1 MGVKWTKQQQQV
13 IDLRDRNILVSAA
26 AGSGKTAVLVERII
40 TMLTDEEHP
49 VNVDEL
55 LIVTFTEAAAGEMK
69 ERIRGAIEKAL
80 EENPENEHL
89 KRQATLIHNAQ
100 ITTIHSFC
108 LSVIRDHFHVI
119 DIDPGFRTAE
129 EGELKLLRH
138 DVLDELL
145 EEKYVQKEERFLRF
159 SNAYGGRRN
168 DKKLEEMIE
177 KAYDYSRS
185 YPDGEGW
192 LDSCV
197 DAYRVD
203 CAEDLEKSD
212 YGNKIVTW
220 AKAYLE
226 EAKLLNEQATQISLE
241 IDGPAVY
248 EEALKLDAQTIR
260 ELLSAKNY
268 NELSGRIQNVEWS
281 RFASCRDKTVSKE
294 KIEAVKDLREQV
306 KGIVSGLKKDYFY
319 QKPEEMAADMQICL
333 PYMEELVGL
342 VKCFSQRF
350 DAKKRQE
357 NVIDFSDMEQF
368 ALQILAKK
376 TEEGFEPSEVAK
388 EYQDQFREIMIDEYQ
403 DSNLI
408 QETILTSISGVSKG
422 KYNIFMVGDV
432 KQSIY
437 SFRLSRPELFMEKF
451 DTYDLEKGPKQ
462 RIDLHKNFRSRKE
475 VLDSVNYIFRQ
486 IMMRNLGEIDYDDKA
501 ALYVGA
507 EYPENPGCETE
518 VLVLNTELK
527 KYDRSIKASKQEME
541 ARMIASRIRRLIA
554 EQKVL
559 DKKTGKLRPARYSDI
574 VILTRSV
581 KGIADIFVQ
590 ELNREGIPAFSGTKE
605 GYFATQEIGVLL
617 DYLKVLDNARQDLP
631 LTAVLTSPF
640 AGLTAVELSVIRLAY
655 PNQLFYE
662 AVEGFCS
669 LSSEE
674 IPETVDKKQA
684 IQVQEKLRKFFVVL
698 DHFREILPYT
708 AIHDLL
714 AEIIDK
720 TGYGLFISAM
730 PGGAQRQA
738 NVEMLVEKARAFEGT
753 SYKGLFNFVRYIEQL
768 KKYDVDYGEASI
780 IDEQD
785 DTVRIMSIH
794 KSKGLEFPIVFVA
807 GTGKQ
812 FNTQDLKGSIVIH
825 PRNGV
830 GIDVVDLE
838 MRTKAP
844 TFLKKMIQEKTKLEN
859 LAEELRVLYVAMT
872 RAKEKLILT
881 GSLKIGEDG
890 LEPYVNHMTDRE
902 SPLSLYQLE
911 GANRYLD
918 WILPALLQEEDLKR
932 EADLCGILKTESEEV
947 QQLPIK
953 VRIFDAGEMD
963 FTEDAQRQ
971 AEVIARE
978 VLEHW
983 DTTKVYL
990 PGAEE
995 KLEQQMNFLYP
1006 YKEKGKMKLKFTVS
1020 ELKKRES
1027 LQEEAGEELI
1037 QEPEIVP
1044 LLPHFMEE
1052 QKEGLTGAS
1061 RGSAYHKFLELHDFS
1076 KEYTEELL
1084 KEEIELFNQA
1094 GRMSKEMADCIRTK
1108 DILAFLNSESGR
1120 RMTQAAGNG
1129 KLRKEQPFVLG
1140 VAASEIYPEIYQD
1153 IQKRSQEADENRK
1166 EETILIQG
1174 IIDVWFEE
1182 EDGIVLLDY
1191 KTDRVRNASQ
1201 LKELYHAQLDYYAQ
1215 ALEQLLEKPVKE
1227 KIIYSFALKEEIIL

>member
-145 EEKYVQKEERFLRF
+145 EEKYAQKEERFLRF

-168 DKKLEEMIE
+168 DKKLEEMVE

-203 CAEDLEKSD
+203 CAEDLKKSD

-241 IDGPAVY
+241 IDGPAAY

-342 VKCFSQRF
+342 IKCFSQRF

-554 EQKVL
+554 EQP
-559 DKKTGKLRPARYSDI
+559 TCPTT
-574 VILTRSV
+574 TR
-581 KGIADIFVQ
+581 
-590 ELNREGIPAFSGTKE
+590 
-605 GYFATQEIGVLL
+605 
-617 DYLKVLDNARQDLP
+617 
-631 LTAVLTSPF
+631 
-640 AGLTAVELSVIRLAY
+640 
-655 PNQLFYE
+655 
-662 AVEGFCS
+662 
-669 LSSEE
+669 
-674 IPETVDKKQA
+674 
-684 IQVQEKLRKFFVVL
+684 
-698 DHFREILPYT
+698 
-708 AIHDLL
+708 
-714 AEIIDK
+714 
-720 TGYGLFISAM
+720 
-730 PGGAQRQA
+730 
-738 NVEMLVEKARAFEGT
+738 
-753 SYKGLFNFVRYIEQL
+753 
-768 KKYDVDYGEASI
+768 
-780 IDEQD
+780 
-785 DTVRIMSIH
+785 
-794 KSKGLEFPIVFVA
+794 
-807 GTGKQ
+807 
-812 FNTQDLKGSIVIH
+812 
-825 PRNGV
+825 
-830 GIDVVDLE
+830 
-838 MRTKAP
+838 
-844 TFLKKMIQEKTKLEN
+844 
-859 LAEELRVLYVAMT
+859 
-872 RAKEKLILT
+872 
-881 GSLKIGEDG
+881 
-890 LEPYVNHMTDRE
+890 
-902 SPLSLYQLE
+902 
-911 GANRYLD
+911 
-918 WILPALLQEEDLKR
+918 
-932 EADLCGILKTESEEV
+932 
-947 QQLPIK
+947 
-953 VRIFDAGEMD
+953 
-963 FTEDAQRQ
+963 
-971 AEVIARE
+971 
-978 VLEHW
+978 
-983 DTTKVYL
+983 
-990 PGAEE
+990 
-995 KLEQQMNFLYP
+995 
-1006 YKEKGKMKLKFTVS
+1006 
-1020 ELKKRES
+1020 
-1027 LQEEAGEELI
+1027 
-1037 QEPEIVP
+1037 
-1044 LLPHFMEE
+1044 
-1052 QKEGLTGAS
+1052 
-1061 RGSAYHKFLELHDFS
+1061 
-1076 KEYTEELL
+1076 
-1084 KEEIELFNQA
+1084 
-1094 GRMSKEMADCIRTK
+1094 
-1108 DILAFLNSESGR
+1108 
-1120 RMTQAAGNG
+1120 
-1129 KLRKEQPFVLG
+1129 
-1140 VAASEIYPEIYQD
+1140 
-1153 IQKRSQEADENRK
+1153 
-1166 EETILIQG
+1166 
-1174 IIDVWFEE
+1174 
-1182 EDGIVLLDY
+1182 
-1191 KTDRVRNASQ
+1191 
-1201 LKELYHAQLDYYAQ
+1201 
-1215 ALEQLLEKPVKE
+1215 
-1227 KIIYSFALKEEIIL
+1227 

>member
-145 EEKYVQKEERFLRF
+145 EEKYAQKEERFLRF

-197 DAYRVD
+197 DAYRVE

-617 DYLKVLDNARQDLP
+617 EYLRVLDNRKQDIP
-631 LTAVLTSPF
+631 LAAVLMSAFCGLNEQEMAVIRSSEAFEIPF
-640 AGLTAVELSVIRLAY
+640 YQAVENYLENGENTVI
-655 PNQLFYE
+655 
-662 AVEGFCS
+662 C
-669 LSSEE
+669 
-674 IPETVDKKQA
+674 
-684 IQVQEKLRKFFVVL
+684 EKLKHCYGKMN
-698 DHFREILPYT
+698 DFREIVPYT
-708 AIHDLL
+708 PIHELL
-714 AEIIDK
+714 RSILTQ
-720 TGYGLFISAM
+720 TGYGQFISAM
-730 PGGAQRQA
+730 PGGAQRAA
-738 NVEMLVEKARAFEGT
+738 NVEMLITKAQAFQSS
-753 SYKGLFNFVRYIEQL
+753 SYKGLFHFVRYIEQL
-768 KKYDVDYGEASI
+768 QKFEVDYGEASLE
-780 IDEQD
+780 DEQS
-785 DTVRIMSIH
+785 DTVRVMTIH
-794 KSKGLEFPIVFVA
+794 KSKGLEFPVCFVA
-807 GTGKQ
+807 GLDRKFNLRDTTKQVLMDADWGIAMNYIDSKRQVTGKTLHKQ
-812 FNTQDLKGSIVIH
+812 
-825 PRNGV
+825 
-830 GIDVVDLE
+830 
-838 MRTKAP
+838 M
-844 TFLKKMIQEKTKLEN
+844 
-859 LAEELRVLYVAMT
+859 LAEKLKRDSLGEETRVLYVAMT
-872 RAKEKLILT
+872 RAKQRLYLT
-881 GSLKIGEDG
+881 AATKKAEERLLEYAYLQGEDTAVSDYERSSVGCFLDDILLARTKHAEHIG
-890 LEPYVNHMTDRE
+890 LRIVRE
-902 SPLSLYQLE
+902 ENLRYQNLAAQAAQLGRKEALE
-911 GANRYLD
+911 LLEQGTEDPQYES
-918 WILPALLQEEDLKR
+918 LQERFSYVYPHVGLQG
-932 EADLCGILKTESEEV
+932 LYTKTS
-947 QQLPIK
+947 
-953 VRIFDAGEMD
+953 
-963 FTEDAQRQ
+963 
-971 AEVIARE
+971 
-978 VLEHW
+978 
-983 DTTKVYL
+983 
-990 PGAEE
+990 
-995 KLEQQMNFLYP
+995 
-1006 YKEKGKMKLKFTVS
+1006 VS
-1020 ELKKRES
+1020 ELKIAAMDEEVHQMFETEDVTKPYLPAFMRE
-1027 LQEEAGEELI
+1027 EEKSGGTA
-1037 QEPEIVP
+1037 
-1044 LLPHFMEE
+1044 
-1052 QKEGLTGAS
+1052 
-1061 RGSAYHKFLELHDFS
+1061 RGSAFHRLLELLDIAAYRNYDSAAERKKALQQDIASFVAQGRMS
-1076 KEYTEELL
+1076 EEYGSLIDIRKIDAFL
-1084 KEEIELFNQA
+1084 QSDVA
-1094 GRMSKEMADCIRTK
+1094 GRM
-1108 DILAFLNSESGR
+1108 
-1120 RMTQAAGNG
+1120 AAAQEKG
-1129 KLRKEQPFVLG
+1129 LLFKEQPFVLS
-1140 VAASEIYPEIYQD
+1140 VAADEVQEGFPASE
-1153 IQKRSQEADENRK
+1153 KV
-1166 EETILIQG
+1166 LVQG
-1174 IIDVWFEE
+1174 IIDVYFEE
-1182 EDGIVLLDY
+1182 ADGIVILDY
-1191 KTDRVRNASQ
+1191 KTDRVQSME
-1201 LKELYHAQLDYYAQ
+1201 ELWNRYETQLDYYGQ
-1215 ALEQLLEKPVKE
+1215 AVARLSGKPVKE
-1227 KIIYSFALKEEIIL
+1227 KILYSFSKLEEASRIS

>member
-145 EEKYVQKEERFLRF
+145 EEKYAQKEEQFLRF

-368 ALQILAKK
+368 VLQILAKK

-527 KYDRSIKASKQEME
+527 KYDRSIKVSKQEME

-605 GYFATQEIGVLL
+605 GYFATQ
-617 DYLKVLDNARQDLP
+617 
-631 LTAVLTSPF
+631 
-640 AGLTAVELSVIRLAY
+640 
-655 PNQLFYE
+655 
-662 AVEGFCS
+662 
-669 LSSEE
+669 
-674 IPETVDKKQA
+674 
-684 IQVQEKLRKFFVVL
+684 
-698 DHFREILPYT
+698 
-708 AIHDLL
+708 
-714 AEIIDK
+714 
-720 TGYGLFISAM
+720 
-730 PGGAQRQA
+730 
-738 NVEMLVEKARAFEGT
+738 
-753 SYKGLFNFVRYIEQL
+753 
-768 KKYDVDYGEASI
+768 
-780 IDEQD
+780 
-785 DTVRIMSIH
+785 
-794 KSKGLEFPIVFVA
+794 
-807 GTGKQ
+807 
-812 FNTQDLKGSIVIH
+812 
-825 PRNGV
+825 
-830 GIDVVDLE
+830 
-838 MRTKAP
+838 
-844 TFLKKMIQEKTKLEN
+844 
-859 LAEELRVLYVAMT
+859 
-872 RAKEKLILT
+872 
-881 GSLKIGEDG
+881 
-890 LEPYVNHMTDRE
+890 
-902 SPLSLYQLE
+902 
-911 GANRYLD
+911 
-918 WILPALLQEEDLKR
+918 
-932 EADLCGILKTESEEV
+932 
-947 QQLPIK
+947 
-953 VRIFDAGEMD
+953 
-963 FTEDAQRQ
+963 
-971 AEVIARE
+971 
-978 VLEHW
+978 
-983 DTTKVYL
+983 
-990 PGAEE
+990 
-995 KLEQQMNFLYP
+995 
-1006 YKEKGKMKLKFTVS
+1006 
-1020 ELKKRES
+1020 
-1027 LQEEAGEELI
+1027 
-1037 QEPEIVP
+1037 
-1044 LLPHFMEE
+1044 
-1052 QKEGLTGAS
+1052 
-1061 RGSAYHKFLELHDFS
+1061 
-1076 KEYTEELL
+1076 
-1084 KEEIELFNQA
+1084 
-1094 GRMSKEMADCIRTK
+1094 
-1108 DILAFLNSESGR
+1108 
-1120 RMTQAAGNG
+1120 
-1129 KLRKEQPFVLG
+1129 
-1140 VAASEIYPEIYQD
+1140 
-1153 IQKRSQEADENRK
+1153 
-1166 EETILIQG
+1166 
-1174 IIDVWFEE
+1174 
-1182 EDGIVLLDY
+1182 
-1191 KTDRVRNASQ
+1191 
-1201 LKELYHAQLDYYAQ
+1201 
-1215 ALEQLLEKPVKE
+1215 
-1227 KIIYSFALKEEIIL
+1227 